1 MPRVADAPVKRE
13 AGARGSAEPSE
24 STAASPHANGHAHK
38 HANGNGTPIKV
49 DGSDDGAEAAADAAP
64 TFLEEAKR
72 RHEADLAKHAY
83 EPPRPERVQDDWQ
96 VAYTWA
102 FIVKFN
108 LRDKIRRLECLE
120 DFERCLTEPVANR
133 PDDVL
138 EGVLVRFLANL
149 KPGLRNLDCTNIQS
163 HLSNY
168 ISDMLLN
175 SSEFTVW
182 DRPWPPN
189 EEARGGCCNPSEE
202 RLELGRLRYLGED
215 PKDRVLRNPLKQME
229 ARGGGLFELDW
240 HERARLL
247 RQLVDWQLTHSE
259 VIRAIIKEHEP
270 TSKRSG
276 ELDAAIKTEPIGLDR
291 GKSRIWSLDSSA
303 RLYKSGNPFKRP
315 CPFVAITT
323 TRAELQEQQAV
334 HAAHGESKPEKP
346 AGTGPKGKLKPS
358 ELLAYRRQ
366 VKGVEDE
373 AKLATWLAEDLIPR
387 AEKEELRVQRA
398 RTRIVSTL
406 RAMQQAELRS
416 TRTRRS
422 TKKVDYTYD
431 SVDVGLRL
439 SFDLLTG
446 QEDDEPP
453 RRGGRRGAA
462 EASFGGY
469 EPSKARPVIPGERR
483 SARVSRRAEIEED
496 EYDDAGE
503 GGEGSGSVSAPPS
516 PPAAP
521 QPMIVEVVPPPGVK
535 KVKGYTWV
543 EEVVPVGETGGPV
556 ANGSSPGVSGVSE
569 AIEVDDD

>member
-1 MPRVADAPVKRE
+1 MPRVTDAAVKRE
-13 AGARGSAEPSE
+13 EGERGAVPTG
-24 STAASPHANGHAHK
+24 ASPRANGNGHAH
-38 HANGNGTPIKV
+38 ANGSAIEV
-49 DGSDDGAEAAADAAP
+49 DADDAEEGAPADPPNLLA
-64 TFLEEAKR
+64 EAKR
-72 RHEADLAKHAY
+72 RHDADLEKHAY

-108 LRDKIRRLECLE
+108 LRDKIRRLECLD

-202 RLELGRLRYLGED
+202 RLELGRLRYPGED
-215 PKDRVLRNPLKQME
+215 PKERVLRNPLKQIE

-247 RQLVDWQLTHSE
+247 RQLVDWQLTHSDA
-259 VIRAIIKEHEP
+259 IRAIIKEHEP

-291 GKSRIWSLDSSA
+291 GKSRIWSLDSSV

-323 TRAELQEQQAV
+323 TRAELQAQQEV
-334 HAAHGESKPEKP
+334 YAAHGESKPEKP
-346 AGTGPKGKLKPS
+346 AGTGPKGKLRPP
-358 ELLAYRRQ
+358 ELLAFRRQ

-373 AKLATWLAEDLIPR
+373 AKLAKWLAEDLVPR
-387 AEKEELRVQRA
+387 AEKEEQRVQRA
-398 RTRIVSTL
+398 RSRIVSTL

-431 SVDVGLRL
+431 SVDE
-439 SFDLLTG
+439 
-446 QEDDEPP
+446 EDEAP
-453 RRGGRRGAA
+453 RRGGRRGAG

-483 SARVSRRAEIEED
+483 SARVSRRAEADED
-496 EYDDAGE
+496 EYDDTGE
-503 GGEGSGSVSAPPS
+503 GEGSGSVSAPPS
-516 PPAAP
+516 PPPAP
-521 QPMIVEVVPPPGVK
+521 QPMVVEVVPPPGAK

-543 EEVVPVGETGGPV
+543 EEVVPVAEGGTPA
-556 ANGSSPGVSGVSE
+556 ANGSSSGVSGASD
-569 AIEVDDD
+569 AIEVDDE